1 MVSDLESFAYVSGQ
15 SAAKYEFLLAT
26 VISLLPRSTVMI
38 KTKWPVHA
46 APNVTA
52 DKPLGWQRP
61 AKFYVPKYETKA
73 SKSKFEPM
81 RSTLHW
87 EPALDVR
94 DGRASFEFYT
104 SDHQVPYSVIL
115 EGLSDEG
122 DAVTHHTECN
132 R

>member
-1 MVSDLESFAYVSGQ
+1 MFPEL
-15 SAAKYEFLLAT
+15 
-26 VISLLPRSTVMI
+26 
-38 KTKWPVHA
+38 
-46 APNVTA
+46 
-52 DKPLGWQRP
+52 LGWQRP

-115 EGLSDEG
+115 EGITDKG
-122 DAVTHHTECN
+122 DYVYHKTGIYYE
-132 R
+132 